1 MAISAWAASTAF
13 VVGDIRRATTVQ
25 ATGLW
30 FRCTAAG
37 TSGSSEPN
45 WPTES
50 GNTTTDNTVT
60 WTAFPSVYEELSVLN
75 PSAIIELF
83 ELHLDNN
90 LHGSSDVLRWHSG
103 INEQITGNIVWNGE
117 TYQRVPVKAEGF
129 EYKNTGTL
137 PRPTL
142 TVDNTTSLITALLLV
157 VNATTVGNDLAGAEV
172 RRIRTLKKFL
182 DATNFASGNSDAD
195 PYAAFPE
202 ERWFIDR
209 KAAENRNVVSFEL
222 ASKFDVAG
230 QKLPKRQCVANVCQ
244 WEYRSSECGYTG
256 SNYFDVND
264 NAAASLAQDR
274 CGKRISSC
282 KLRFGQNN
290 ELPFGSFPSVGLSQ

>member
-1 MAISAWAASTAF
+1 MAVTAWAASTAF
-13 VVGDIRRATTVQ
+13 SVGDIRRATTVQ

-30 FRCTAAG
+30 FRCTTAG

-50 GNTTTDNTVT
+50 GNTTTDNTVE
-60 WTAFPSVYEELSVLN
+60 WTGFPSVYEELSVFN

-83 ELHLDNN
+83 ELRLDNN
-90 LHGSSDVLRWHSG
+90 LHGSSDILRWHAG
-103 INEQITGNIVWNGE
+103 VNDQVTGNIVWNGQ
-117 TYQRVPVKAEGF
+117 TYVRIPVKAEGF
-129 EYKNTGTL
+129 EYTNTGTL

-142 TVDNTTSLITALLLV
+142 TVANTTSAVTALLLL

-182 DATNFASGNSDAD
+182 DAANFASGNSDAD
-195 PYAAFPE
+195 PYASFPE
-202 ERWFIDR
+202 ERYFVDR

-230 QKLPKRQCVANVCQ
+230 QKLPKRQCIANVCQ
-244 WEYRSSECGYTG
+244 WEYRSSECSYTG
-256 SNYFDVND
+256 TDYFDVNG
-264 NAAASLAQDR
+264 NTVGSLAQDR
-274 CGKRISSC
+274 CGKRIESC
-282 KLRFGQNN
+282 KLRFGENG
-290 ELPFGSFPSVGLSQ
+290 EMPFGSFPSVGLTQ